1 MFCPIAGWCFVLNMR
16 KLVHWEGALF
26 SQILLTAVGVHF
38 AAVKSKWTFLPLKL
52 LLKPGRVSV
61 MCDIGFLH
69 EFAFNSCSS
78 LKSLVLHSGMFVH
91 SFMAVVTTFQTNKLY
106 PLLQLDSCNGE
117 EKCSLIN
124 WFPSSFCG
132 SQWDFFLT
140 LRENRAES
148 PSHNSSAAWLCLVHS
163 WGEKGWTPLLN
174 SSSI

>member
-1 MFCPIAGWCFVLNMR
+1 MHHFPKFCSQLWACVLQLWSQSEPFFLSSSSSSQAE
-16 KLVHWEGALF
+16 LV
-26 SQILLTAVGVHF
+26 
-38 AAVKSKWTFLPLKL
+38 
-52 LLKPGRVSV
+52 V

-69 EFAFNSCSS
+69 KFAFNSCSS
-78 LKSLVLHSGMFVH
+78 SKSLVLHSGMFVH

-117 EKCSLIN
+117 EKCSLMN
-124 WFPSSFCG
+124 WFPSRFCG
-132 SQWDFFLT
+132 SRWDFFLT
-140 LRENRAES
+140 LRESRAES